1 MQLTLRKSQ
10 PITRE
15 TYHHI
20 PAPHTET
27 PTTRAELS
35 YTGISE
41 DSSSAE
47 SSNGQSMFSRTLR
60 RNTNMGYDNPTE
72 VCSGTEHSQQC
83 TGLDRGIKRREPRRE
98 CALQVEIGEFVGP
111 SYSLLQR
118 RGSATSTT
126 STAPSSRSSLSTTP
140 SEISPC
146 SELHRKRPQVDDS
159 DQLESTRL
167 APLLRSGHPKNNYHL
182 ASEMS
187 LSTTLQSLK
196 HRFLTHEMSGHRLP
210 DGSSLLQPSPQ
221 PPRVGQCLATSG
233 NIHLCGDDRSRFIDR
248 PLEKNTFPGQ
258 SSSSSKF
265 VTAPVTH
272 PAGFQSGILRD
283 SLLTSTGRS
292 ERAYILTVH
301 NDRLFV
307 PQDAPSYSSHVELH
321 HPPTTAL
328 RTSRHAGAEAYRH
341 SSHTSPTSG
350 NNCSRGFLMDQHPDV
365 DHSFTSSVLQKITL
379 EDHTFHRIYSKSTSN
394 QGPIHIVAAE
404 DIPLAKETRANYGG
418 LPSRHEF
425 TAAIDAYLSALSSK
439 KLSKALITQQLYED
453 IIFNLRREK
462 VSLPGIG
469 TPQFRFWCRKH
480 FVLKNIPRFRLREQ
494 VEIPHSVITLP
505 IGNQDDG
512 DSGEVEA
519 VTHEDQPVVTRETIY
534 DVLSKCHTLANH
546 AGRDKTTSIVKQNYS
561 WVPKVLIGDFIK
573 LCPFCCSKKASGTT
587 WTHPQSKPDLIP
599 LV

>member
-1 MQLTLRKSQ
+1 MQLTLRESR

-27 PTTRAELS
+27 PTTRAELP

-60 RNTNMGYDNPTE
+60 RNTNTGYDNPTE

-83 TGLDRGIKRREPRRE
+83 AGLDRGIKRREPRRE

-182 ASEMS
+182 VSEMS

-272 PAGFQSGILRD
+272 PAGFQPGTLRD
-283 SLLTSTGRS
+283 SFLLTATDRS
-292 ERAYILTVH
+292 AHAYTPTAH
-301 NDRLFV
+301 DDRLFV
-307 PQDAPSYSSHVELH
+307 PRAIHDYSPCAKLCR
-321 HPPTTAL
+321 
-328 RTSRHAGAEAYRH
+328 RTISPHARRHAGAETYHH
-341 SSHTSPTSG
+341 SFHSSPTSG
-350 NNCSRGFLMDQHPDV
+350 NDRPRGSLMDRHLNV

-379 EDHTFHRIYSKSTSN
+379 EDPTFHKTDSKSANS
-394 QGPIHIVAAE
+394 QGFTIGTIAE
-404 DIPLAKETRANYGG
+404 GGPLAKDTRTNHGE

-439 KLSKALITQQLYED
+439 KLPKALITQQLYED

-462 VSLPGIG
+462 GGLPGIG

-480 FVLKNIPRFRLREQ
+480 FVLKTIPRLRLRERP
-494 VEIPHSVITLP
+494 EIPHSVIALP
-505 IGNQDDG
+505 VGNQDHG
-512 DSGEVEA
+512 DSNEVET
-519 VTHEDQPVVTRETIY
+519 VTHDGQPVVTKETIY
-534 DVLSKCHTLANH
+534 DILSKCHTLANH
-546 AGRDKTTSIVKQNYS
+546 AGRDKTTAIVKQNY
-561 WVPKVLIGDFIK
+561 DE
-573 LCPFCCSKKASGTT
+573 TN
-587 WTHPQSKPDLIP
+587 
-599 LV
+599 